1 MPDRGGAPPILVV
14 DDNPVNRKVAALFVQ
29 RHGYEVAVA
38 ESGAE
43 ALAMMAAGPYALVLM
58 DCQMP
63 GMDGYATAA
72 AIRDQH
78 PIPRVPIIAVTADAS
93 VDVRARDAEGVMDDV
108 IEKPIS
114 LEELGV
120 VIRRWVG

>member
-29 RHGYEVAVA
+29 RHGYDVEVAA
-38 ESGAE
+38 SGAQ
-43 ALAMMAAGPYALVLM
+43 ALEMMAAGPYSLVLM

-63 GMDGYATAA
+63 GMDGYVTAA
-72 AIRDQH
+72 AIRGRY
-78 PIPRVPIIAVTADAS
+78 PIPRVPIIAVTADAG
-93 VDVRARDAEGVMDDV
+93 VDVRARDVDGVMDDI

-114 LEELGV
+114 LEQLGD